1 MWQFALAPVF
11 VILLEHVG
19 RLHEWTYRPSW
30 ALTQV
35 ARAAEAVWEFIGRV
49 IGHTLRILNV
59 LETLHD
65 LWLPCRR
72 ILLSPV
78 WLIRGYMAAVENPWL
93 HAGAAICVAALTWAL
108 YLYFE
113 LWALALP
120 VFIVALLIYDH
131 QAQLWAEEQKKPPKR
146 RDPQEE
152 AQAFVEDL
160 VRRTRKRATRDDDA

>member
-1 MWQFALAPVF
+1 MGSHAQDMWQFALAPV
-11 VILLEHVG
+11 VIVFLEHVC
-19 RLHEWTYRPSW
+19 RLQQWTYRPSW

-35 ARAAEAVWEFIGRV
+35 ARLAEATWEFLGRV

-93 HAGAAICVAALTWAL
+93 HAGAAVCVAALTWAL
-108 YLYFE
+108 YLYLE

-120 VFIVALLIYDH
+120 VFIVAILAYEGWT
-131 QAQLWAEEQKKPPKR
+131 QLPESDERTRGRPTTPEYAPTERAASRKR
-146 RDPQEE
+146 RIAP
-152 AQAFVEDL
+152 
-160 VRRTRKRATRDDDA
+160 